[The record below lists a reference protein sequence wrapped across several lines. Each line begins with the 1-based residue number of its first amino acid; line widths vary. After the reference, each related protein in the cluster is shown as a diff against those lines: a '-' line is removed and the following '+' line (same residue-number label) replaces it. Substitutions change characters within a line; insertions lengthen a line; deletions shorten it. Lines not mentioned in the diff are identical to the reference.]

1 MSLKPFTPNKEK
13 TMKPFPLL
21 FVLFTLFF
29 TTSFTACSDSEPLD
43 CDVEGGNIG
52 VFLAQS
58 SVDCSSV
65 RVNLTQ
71 VRNGTVIEDNA
82 PIVLGS
88 DPMTARGSWDN
99 LLPGE
104 YDVSL
109 TEANIGIDADGDGVC
124 APAEM
129 IVCTL
134 PPPQHVTLEA
144 GQDITVY
151 FAVQCDYEGGS
162 ITVEVEFGTPSRVSN
177 IQIWPAGSR
186 LLTVSD
192 SGVHIDDPADDNLGG
207 INSGND
213 IDFCVAVVDYDGDL
227 AGVTVTSD
235 IPGMGEISLAQMP
248 APYQSVW
255 CATMDTTAPEAWYTY
270 TVHVWEDSGLET
282 DTVPI
287 QMEVIVDSDGDSI
300 RDSADNCP
308 LVANLNQL
316 DGDGDGVG
324 NACDNCLAVANPAQ
338 DDTDG
343 DGLGDNCDNCPF
355 MPNPGQ
361 EDADGDGIGNACD
374 IAPTILVQDGG
385 SNSVLIQVHNV
396 AWGNFLGGMRA
407 NYVSSTLGNAVV
419 YYTQINVDANGFI
432 RLRPCAAYGPGV
444 TGDIQ
449 FNVSRAPYGA
459 GDALVFA
466 NAVAPDPKDPSGFIY
481 SGTDAFGNPITVFQ
495 GRCTAGVLT
504 PLGN

>member
-1 MSLKPFTPNKEK
+1 MKIKTVNHTKKEK
-13 TMKPFPLL
+13 TMKPTFFLMTLILSL
-21 FVLFTLFF
+21 FAFG
-29 TTSFTACSDSEPLD
+29 ACNNTEPLD

-58 SVDCSSV
+58 SVDCASV

-71 VRNGTVIEDNA
+71 TRNGTVIEDNA
-82 PIVLGS
+82 PLVLGS

-104 YDVSL
+104 YDVAL
-109 TEANIGIDADGDGVC
+109 TEASIGIDADGNGTC
-124 APAEM
+124 EPTEM

-144 GQDITVY
+144 GQDVTVY

-177 IQIWPAGSR
+177 IQIWPTGNR
-186 LLTVSD
+186 MLTVSD

-213 IDFCVAVVDYDGDL
+213 IDFCAAVVDYDGDL
-227 AGVTVTSD
+227 VGVTVTSD
-235 IPGMGEISLAQMP
+235 LPGMGTVNLVRQP

-255 CATMDTTAPEAWYTY
+255 CATMDTTAPEGWYTY
-270 TVHVWEDSGLET
+270 TVHVWETGGRET
-282 DTVPI
+282 DTVSI
-287 QMEVIVDSDGDSI
+287 MMQIIVDTDGDSI
-300 RDSADNCP
+300 PDAVDNCP
-308 LVANLNQL
+308 LVPNLNQL

-324 NACDNCLAVANPAQ
+324 DACDNCRFVANPTQ

-343 DGLGDNCDNCPF
+343 DGIGDSCDNCPF
-355 MPNPGQ
+355 VVNPGQ
-361 EDADGDGIGNACD
+361 EDADGDGIGNVCD

-385 SNSVLIQVHNV
+385 SNSVLVQVHNV
-396 AWGNFLGGMRA
+396 AWGNFLGGMRV
-407 NYVSSTLGNAVV
+407 NYVSPTLGNAVV
-419 YYTQINVDANGFI
+419 YYSQVNVDANGFI
-432 RLRPCAAYGPGV
+432 RLRPCAAYGVDV
-444 TGDIQ
+444 TGDIM
-449 FNVSRAPYGA
+449 FNVSKAPYGP
-459 GDALVFA
+459 GDALVFV
-466 NAVAPDPKDPSGFIY
+466 NAPNPDPKDPNGFIY
-481 SGTDAFGNPITVFQ
+481 TGIDAFGNLITVFQ
-495 GRCTAGVLT
+495 ARCINGVMT